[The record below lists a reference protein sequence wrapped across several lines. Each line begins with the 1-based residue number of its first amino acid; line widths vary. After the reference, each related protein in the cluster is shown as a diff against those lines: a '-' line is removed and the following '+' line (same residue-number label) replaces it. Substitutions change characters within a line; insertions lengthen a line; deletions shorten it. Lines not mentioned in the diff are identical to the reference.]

1 MKKIFRKAMTV
12 LGSLALVG
20 ATVGTAAAAAYP
32 APFTSNTAIVV
43 GANAA
48 PADNIAAS
56 NIAANLG
63 TASVGTVA
71 TTTGDGDSF
80 KFEKSSTKYH
90 LGDNLTAVVSS
101 SLNDDKLPVLLSD
114 GKFLDKNNDEFDYTQ
129 KIEMNATLDLTM
141 WENQDYAENEP
152 TVGFLI
158 NSGDTILTYSL
169 DFTDTPDV
177 DDLDTTDLPI
187 MGKSYYVLTNTTGR
201 DTITL
206 LNAASSAILSEG
218 ESTTLNVEG
227 TPYTV
232 SIDYVSSTEVK
243 ITANGETTNSLAEGG
258 TFKLTDGSYIGV
270 KDIMYSAKDTGISK
284 VEFSIGSGK
293 LKLTNSSNVQINDN
307 SVTELT
313 SVITADTDSKLTTIS
328 LVWAAEEDM
337 FITETSSIT
346 MPEFEAVK
354 LTFAGLTYPTEEV
367 IEVRQG
373 ADTYAILND
382 FPLKDGEADI
392 SLLYATTN
400 GAFAGTGK
408 DATHTLV
415 TSSGTTLNFTKST
428 DSYFVASYVS
438 GDDAESYLMRPTNFV
453 LDGSNDEF
461 DMEYWVDEG
470 FTILKKGL
478 KLGSTVSIGN
488 VELTVGPV
496 TSTGASS
503 NKTIGLTAGTNM
515 NFDELY
521 SAEGL
526 KVYLPIEAA
535 NTSTAFGAYNFSTDG
550 DGGQIGHNATSWNLT
565 MVEEDK
571 DGAIGSSDGFSILL
585 GWDSSTTA
593 EVEVSGVDNESA
605 TFKEIGDTDVWRSFM
620 YSPLATEFLWDKPS
634 SGQDSVKV
642 IYHGSEVSADV
653 YITPPEVTIGT
664 GTEAGVMTV
673 DDTEA
678 ASVAGKNL
686 IVVGG
691 SAINSVAAELLGG
704 AYSDGEFTTMTG
716 VAAGEFLI
724 QSFDRSGK
732 TAMLV
737 AGFNAAD
744 TTKATTYLL
753 NNDVDTTV
761 GTKYKGTSTTEASL
775 VVA

>member
-1 MKKIFRKAMTV
+1 MTV

-187 MGKSYYVLTNTTGR
+187 MGKSYYVLTNTTGG

>member
-187 MGKSYYVLTNTTGR
+187 MGKSYYVLTNTTGG